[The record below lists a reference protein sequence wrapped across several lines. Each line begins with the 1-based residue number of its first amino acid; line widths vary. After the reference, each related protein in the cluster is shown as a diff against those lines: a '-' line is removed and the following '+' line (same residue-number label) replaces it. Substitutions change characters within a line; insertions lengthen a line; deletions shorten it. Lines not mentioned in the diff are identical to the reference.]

1 MAEPASPAKAGAG
14 CLSGPVGLGGKIYGI
29 TSLGIIPAYNL
40 ETEAVDQ
47 GVAVEIPIVQP
58 VAVFED
64 NIEEAVNDDADF
76 WDEIGGPEVPI
87 FQEVVD
93 QSEFIRQRVRVQI
106 REYRLLPPMAMKVD
120 LGGKKEF
127 SNPLDWWR
135 DNQYQFN
142 LLALLA
148 RRNLCIPS
156 TSAPS

>member
-1 MAEPASPAKAGAG
+1 MSKRIKFGVVCIGLVAEPASPARAG
-14 CLSGPVGLGGKIYGI
+14 CLSGPAGLSGKIYGI
-29 TSLGIIPAYNL
+29 TSLR
-40 ETEAVDQ
+40 
-47 GVAVEIPIVQP
+47 
-58 VAVFED
+58 
-64 NIEEAVNDDADF
+64 
-76 WDEIGGPEVPI
+76 
-87 FQEVVD
+87 VD

-127 SNPLDWWR
+127 SKPL
-135 DNQYQFN
+135 NQFN

>member
-1 MAEPASPAKAGAG
+1 M
-14 CLSGPVGLGGKIYGI
+14 
-29 TSLGIIPAYNL
+29 
-40 ETEAVDQ
+40 
-47 GVAVEIPIVQP
+47 QP

-64 NIEEAVNDDADF
+64 NIEEAVKDDADF
-76 WDEIGGPEVPI
+76 WDELGGPEGPI

-93 QSEFIRQRVRVQI
+93 RSEFIRQRVRVQI
-106 REYRLLPPMAMKVD
+106 REYKLLPPMAMKVD

-127 SNPLDWWR
+127 SKPL
-135 DNQYQFN
+135 NQFN